1 MKITNI
7 KWDRIYLEIFFD
19 SDKAKKVCFI
29 NLDTK
34 DKFYVPV
41 TEKKIKLNITN
52 IPGGRMLPEGNWQV
66 MQCTK
71 RGLRP
76 IAITVKQAYQCE
88 NLDKVFLYY
97 KNAYAYIV
105 KIDLMDCEKDENL
118 YCVIRTFYMQKNRKP
133 EKRKASVE
141 ASSMKGKIK
150 RLFINWAESFLR
162 VLYKFAVMITKKD
175 GKHILFMSETRTPIS
190 GNLKALDQRIKN
202 RKLPYQTSYYFF
214 KSLQQSEIKTL
225 LCWMKLVFILAKQD
239 YVFVDDYASIFRIID
254 LDKRT
259 KLTQVWHAGVGFKS
273 VGYARFG
280 REGSPH
286 PTVSCHRKYD
296 YIVVGG
302 EALIP
307 VYQEVFGLDRNRFL
321 PVGLPRLDGYL
332 NKEKV
337 NKSKKEI
344 YLQYPQLKSRK
355 VILFAPT
362 YRGKGQAEAY
372 YPYEKIDLQA
382 IYRLC
387 EEKDYMFAVK
397 MHPFIKK
404 RIEIPSEYASRII
417 DVTEYQ
423 DINEL
428 FYITNILITDFSS
441 NIYEYS
447 LQRKPI
453 IFYAFDKD
461 VYQIQHGVHRTLD
474 IAPGKVCI
482 RFEDVIQS
490 IRDEDFEL
498 EKTLKFAKDNFS
510 KEKTK
515 SCDKIIDHVI
525 LSNKKDNIL
534 LK

>member
-1 MKITNI
+1 MKITDI
-7 KWDRIYLEIFFD
+7 KWNRIYLEFSFD
-19 SDKAKKVCFI
+19 SDEMKKACFI

-41 TEKKIKLNITN
+41 IGKKIKLNITN
-52 IPGGRMLPEGNWQV
+52 IPGGRMLPEGNWKV
-66 MQCTK
+66 MQCTEQ
-71 RGLRP
+71 GLRP
-76 IAITVKQAYQCE
+76 ISITVKQAYQCDD
-88 NLDKVFLYY
+88 LDKVFLYY

-105 KIDLMDCEKDENL
+105 KIDLADNGENENL
-118 YCVIRTFYMQKNRKP
+118 SCVIRTFYMQKNRKP
-133 EKRKASVE
+133 MKRKISVE
-141 ASSMKGKIK
+141 ADSLVGKSK
-150 RLFINWAESFLR
+150 RLFINLAESFLR
-162 VLYKFAVMITKKD
+162 ILYRFAVLTTKKD
-175 GKHILFMSETRTPIS
+175 GRHILFMSETRTPIS
-190 GNLKALDQRIKN
+190 GNLKALDQRI
-202 RKLPYQTSYYFF
+202 RERGLPYNISYYFF

-225 LCWMKLVFILAKQD
+225 FCWIKLVFILAKQD

-254 LDKRT
+254 LDKKT

-296 YIVVGG
+296 YVVVGG

-307 VYQEVFGLDRNRFL
+307 VYQEVFGLEAKRFL

-332 NKEKV
+332 DQERVDKF
-337 NKSKKEI
+337 KKEI
-344 YLQYPQLKSRK
+344 YLQYPQLKGKK

-372 YPYEKIDLQA
+372 YPYEKIDLKA
-382 IYRLC
+382 INQLC
-387 EEKDYMFAVK
+387 KDKDYMFAVK
-397 MHPFIKK
+397 MHPFIKE
-404 RIEIPSEYASRII
+404 RIQIPSEYEEQII

-428 FYITNILITDFSS
+428 FYITDILITDFSS

-461 VYQIQHGVHRTLD
+461 VYQIQHGVHKTLD
-474 IAPGKVCI
+474 DAPGKVCVK
-482 RFEDVIQS
+482 FEDVIQS
-490 IRDEDFEL
+490 IWDEDFEI
-498 EKTLKFAKDNFS
+498 EKTIQFVKDNFV
-510 KEKTK
+510 KEKRL
-515 SCDKIIDHVI
+515 SCDCIIDQVI
-525 LSNKKDNIL
+525 LNNKK
-534 LK
+534 K